1 MLIMRRCHISDL
13 MVVQLK
19 CFRRH
24 SIPKKK
30 ELRPG
35 KPLIYADPYPFPGP
49 DLEVFG
55 GRSDHSPCASMKAE
69 MMPSKTM

>member
-1 MLIMRRCHISDL
+1 MTRYNISDL
-13 MVVQLK
+13 MVVQLN
-19 CFRRH
+19 CFRRRH

-55 GRSDHSPCASMKAE
+55 LEAGVITVLVRR
-69 MMPSKTM
+69 